1 MSATSNILVR
11 LSGDPD
17 GVASTT
23 SRVRE
28 ALGPLSAGRRRE
40 LEARYPAV
48 FAGSVSGRARTVAVV
63 AALVAVFFVALWRLD
78 ISFARIG
85 SGLLQLGHFMTL
97 MVPPSAGSWARFW
110 LFVNGLVE
118 TLAIAFLGT
127 LTAAVL
133 AFPVAFLAA
142 KNTTASAVLR
152 FFTRRGLDTIR
163 GIDTLIWALIWINVV
178 GLGPFAGILA
188 IMSSDFGAF
197 GKLFSEAIEA
207 IDEKPIEGVTASG
220 GSALD
225 RIRFAVVPQIL
236 PVIAGQ
242 VLYYFESNTRSA
254 TIIGIVGAGGI
265 GLHLTEAIRT
275 LEWQQVSLLVLMI
288 LATVAAIDFVSAR
301 IRFAVIGERT
311 MQL

>member
-1 MSATSNILVR
+1 MSTTPDILVR
-11 LSGDPD
+11 LSGDTD

-23 SRVRE
+23 TRLRE
-28 ALGPLSAGRRRE
+28 ALGPLSRERRRD
-40 LEARYPAV
+40 LEAKYPAI
-48 FAGSVSGRARTVAVV
+48 FAGSISARAKTVAVV
-63 AALVAVFFVALWRLD
+63 AGLVALFLIAIWRLD

-85 SGLLQLGHFMTL
+85 TGLMQLGHFMTL

-110 LFVNGLVE
+110 LFLNGLGE

-127 LTAAVL
+127 LAAAAL
-133 AFPVAFLAA
+133 AFPVAFVAA
-142 KNTTASAVLR
+142 KNTTASRLLR
-152 FFTRRGLDTIR
+152 FLTRRGLDTIR

-197 GKLFSEAIEA
+197 GKLFSEAIET
-207 IDEKPIEGVTASG
+207 IDGKPVEGVTASG

-225 RIRFAVVPQIL
+225 RIRFAVIPQIL

-265 GLHLTEAIRT
+265 GLYLTEAIRT

-288 LATVAAIDFVSAR
+288 LATVAVIDLVSAR
-301 IRFAVIGERT
+301 IRFAVIGREG
-311 MQL
+311 